1 MNLAIAI
8 VVALFLLLDQ
18 CSGGNQTS
26 QNTNTNTNTSAVT
39 AILNAQNNSGEVGTV
54 NLSATADNQTIVLIN
69 VTGMPASAT
78 QPAHIHQ
85 GTCAHLD
92 PAPKYALNPV
102 VNGTSS
108 TTVNASLNELMSG
121 SYAVNIHQSA
131 EKANVYVSCADL
143 SKSARANGAA
153 PTGSPI
159 RPAPSPNSSRPV
171 TGPSPTGSPIRPAP
185 SPKPTT

>member
-8 VVALFLLLDQ
+8 IVALFLLLDQ

-26 QNTNTNTNTSAVT
+26 QKTNTNPNTNAVT
-39 AILNAQNNSGEVGTV
+39 TILNAQNNSGEVGTV
-54 NLSATADNQTIVLIN
+54 NLSATADNQTTVLIN

-85 GTCAHLD
+85 GSCAHLD

-102 VNGTSS
+102 INGTSS
-108 TTVNASLNELMSG
+108 TTVNASLSALTSG

-143 SKSARANGAA
+143 SNAGSAPSSSGTPIRPAPSPSSSRPMAGPA

-159 RPAPSPNSSRPV
+159 RPAPS
-171 TGPSPTGSPIRPAP
+171 A
-185 SPKPTT
+185 KPTT

>member
-1 MNLAIAI
+1 MNLAIATI
-8 VVALFLLLDQ
+8 VALFLLLDQ

-26 QNTNTNTNTSAVT
+26 QTTNTNAVT

-54 NLSATADNQTIVLIN
+54 NLSAAADNQTTVLIN
-69 VTGMPASAT
+69 VTGMPASAS

-85 GTCAHLD
+85 GSCAHLD

-108 TTVNASLNELMSG
+108 TTVNASLSELTAG
-121 SYAVNIHQSA
+121 NYAVNIHQSA

-143 SKSARANGAA
+143 SNAGGGNGAA
-153 PTGSPI
+153 PTGTPI
-159 RPAPSPNSSRPV
+159 RPAPSPTSSRPV